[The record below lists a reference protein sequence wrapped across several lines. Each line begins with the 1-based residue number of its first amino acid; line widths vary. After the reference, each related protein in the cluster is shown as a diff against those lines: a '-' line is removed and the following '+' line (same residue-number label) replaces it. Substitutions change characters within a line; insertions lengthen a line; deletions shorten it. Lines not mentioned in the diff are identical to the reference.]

1 MKLTTSKQ
9 SKIKSLALE
18 LAKDLKSP
26 SDLSQLTAD
35 LTKITIEAA
44 VMSNIECNFISRS
57 PLTALCSFIKVA

>member
-9 SKIKSLALE
+9 AKIKALALE
-18 LAKDLKSP
+18 LSKDLKSP

-44 VMSNIECNFISRS
+44 LNAELDHHIFGVS
-57 PLTALCSFIKVA
+57 PR